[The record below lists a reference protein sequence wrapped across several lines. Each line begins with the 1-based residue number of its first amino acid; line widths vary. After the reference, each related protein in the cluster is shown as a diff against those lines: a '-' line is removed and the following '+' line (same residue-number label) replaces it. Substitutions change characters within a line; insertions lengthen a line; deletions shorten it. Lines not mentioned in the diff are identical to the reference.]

1 MVVTIFDLLSR
12 TLKLCTRL
20 NEDAWE
26 REGLI
31 LFPPIDTD
39 NTLDTNVTDPNQV
52 NQVIDPGLY
61 IPQHWLSNLPKEG
74 LENGQEVEENL
85 QESEP
90 GR

>member
-1 MVVTIFDLLSR
+1 M
-12 TLKLCTRL
+12 
-20 NEDAWE
+20 
-26 REGLI
+26 
-31 LFPPIDTD
+31 
-39 NTLDTNVTDPNQV
+39 TDPNQV

-61 IPQHWLSNLPKEG
+61 LPQHWLSNLPKEG